1 MAAAGGGS
9 AAPAAASAPVLPP
22 ANVLLRAASIAIDE
36 DRPLLLDYWVES
48 RKKDCCIGVRDK
60 EKHLVKSDSE
70 YTSPIQ
76 NIFQLEGCF
85 IVLTENSLYIVSK
98 EIPVRKIVSELKG
111 E

>member
-1 MAAAGGGS
+1 MAAAGAGS
-9 AAPAAASAPVLPP
+9 ATPSAAAAAVLPP
-22 ANVLLRAASIAIDE
+22 TNVLLRAASIAIEE
-36 DRPLLLDYWVES
+36 DRPVLLDYWVES
-48 RKKDCCIGVRDK
+48 RKKECCIGVRDK

>member
-1 MAAAGGGS
+1 MASAAGGG
-9 AAPAAASAPVLPP
+9 VNLPP
-22 ANVLLRAASIAIDE
+22 TNVLLRAASIAIDE
-36 DRPLLLDYWVES
+36 DRPVLLDYWVES
-48 RKKDCCIGVRDK
+48 RKKECCIGVRDK

>member
-1 MAAAGGGS
+1 MSDTNMAAAGGGS
-9 AAPAAASAPVLPP
+9 LLPP
-22 ANVLLRAASIAIDE
+22 ANVLLRAASIAIEE
-36 DRPLLLDYWVES
+36 DRPILLDYWKES
-48 RKKDCCIGVRDK
+48 KNKECCIGVRDA

-70 YTSPIQ
+70 YTSAIQ

-85 IVLTENSLYIVSK
+85 IVLTENSLYVVSK

>member
-9 AAPAAASAPVLPP
+9 SATPAVVLPP
-22 ANVLLRAASIAIDE
+22 ANVLLRAASIAIEE
-36 DRPLLLDYWVES
+36 DRPVLLDYWVES
-48 RKKDCCIGVRDK
+48 RKKECCIGVRDK

-85 IVLTENSLYIVSK
+85 IVLTENSLYVVSK
-98 EIPVRKIVSELKG
+98 EIPVRKIVSELK
-111 E
+111 EE

>member
-1 MAAAGGGS
+1 MASAAAAGGGS
-9 AAPAAASAPVLPP
+9 ATPPVNLPP
-22 ANVLLRAASIAIDE
+22 TNVLLRAASIAIDE
-36 DRPLLLDYWVES
+36 DRPVLLDYWVES
-48 RKKDCCIGVRDK
+48 RKKECCIGVRDK